1 MDHIEQITQRYPFL
15 TLLRQGTKEYI
26 CLVQNSD
33 EQVITFYDINMLS
46 NPEDRALLLDLAEI
60 WWNESNRIVP
70 IDIFMRQHM
79 SAFRYILKTINQKD
93 IEVVFGP
100 VTSLNKLLTKRIKRR
115 QVRLIREDRDS

>member
-33 EQVITFYDINMLS
+33 EQVITFYDIDMLS

-100 VTSLNKLLTKRIKRR
+100 VTSLNNLLTKRIKRR